1 MAREQGERTGVM
13 DDCWPLPWAWRT
25 VGSAADGG
33 RWSLMVDVDAA
44 GCRRLS
50 PWKKVDEMGFR
61 RGQRNGFRLD
71 WGLPFVAGLD
81 EKKWEKEMVRLLDS
95 VGWHG
100 LDRDGSSAAAAVRH
114 GEMGAARP
122 SGRGV
127 MGLSPAVIGSAA
139 MAAERKWRRWVFDF
153 YTFDALIDEEDRGI
167 GFSTSSSTFW
177 MAWIGH
183 LHLSPELAA
192 GSHGCRPWWRRRWS
206 TETGAP
212 ATTTHGRTV
221 AWLDTVNV
229 NLKENYNRPA
239 HYMISRPLHNRLLL
253 GSGKVEDGVVL
264 KILHVHNTSVIHRL
278 HQQLQSLQMV
288 MFHTEVESCL
298 PSICQHPSRCWFG
311 SNQLSQSLYSAT
323 HDNYMERNP
332 PILVPGQSPP
342 SAALSLSQGGLMKLP
357 SAEERIL
364 GSGMSQQALACDE
377 GSLWQTLCDPGQL
390 MRAVLQLLQAN
401 RLIMHYKVGRGKM
414 E

>member
-1 MAREQGERTGVM
+1 MLEY
-13 DDCWPLPWAWRT
+13 WLPQ
-25 VGSAADGG
+25 V
-33 RWSLMVDVDAA
+33 
-44 GCRRLS
+44 
-50 PWKKVDEMGFR
+50 
-61 RGQRNGFRLD
+61 
-71 WGLPFVAGLD
+71 
-81 EKKWEKEMVRLLDS
+81 
-95 VGWHG
+95 H
-100 LDRDGSSAAAAVRH
+100 
-114 GEMGAARP
+114 
-122 SGRGV
+122 
-127 MGLSPAVIGSAA
+127 
-139 MAAERKWRRWVFDF
+139 VFCNE
-153 YTFDALIDEEDRGI
+153 Y
-167 GFSTSSSTFW
+167 
-177 MAWIGH
+177 
-183 LHLSPELAA
+183 
-192 GSHGCRPWWRRRWS
+192 
-206 TETGAP
+206 
-212 ATTTHGRTV
+212 
-221 AWLDTVNV
+221 
-229 NLKENYNRPA
+229 
-239 HYMISRPLHNRLLL
+239 
-253 GSGKVEDGVVL
+253 GKVEDGVVL

-390 MRAVLQLLQAN
+390 MCA
-401 RLIMHYKVGRGKM
+401 